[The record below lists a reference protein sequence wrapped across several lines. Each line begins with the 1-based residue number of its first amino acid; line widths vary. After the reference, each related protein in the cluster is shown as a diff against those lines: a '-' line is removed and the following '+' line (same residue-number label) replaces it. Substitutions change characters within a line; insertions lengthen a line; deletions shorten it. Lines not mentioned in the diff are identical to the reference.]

1 VPEIDEQL
9 EGIRL
14 QLKRI
19 ADVLEG
25 EKAKRAKQAALE
37 LDDRTPEVESFLL
50 NDGTEF
56 GVTARMVSEF
66 ESAYPGVDVD
76 QTLKEIRAWSLANKL
91 QRKTRGGALRFVNAW
106 LAKEQNRA
114 GLNGERR

>member
-1 VPEIDEQL
+1 MPDTWDTLDAIAMQL
-9 EGIRL
+9 T
-14 QLKRI
+14 RI
-19 ADVLEG
+19 ADSLEG
-25 EKAKRAKQAALE
+25 KKQKRQGALE
-37 LDDRTPEVESFLL
+37 LVDNSPKVESFLL

-66 ESAYPGVDVD
+66 EAAYPGVDVD

-114 GLNGERR
+114 GHPLNGARR